1 MLRFA
6 LRFFGC
12 GGAAVSPEL
21 IRRVR
26 SVLSNCSAFRGYGSS
41 EGPVMTVGFLGS
53 KNIDLA
59 AETDGRVVDYDVRI
73 VDGNGRD
80 VPSGSEGEICARGPA
95 LFVGTPILTRT
106 AMLFD
111 GEGYF
116 HTGDVGYLT
125 KDHAVVVTG
134 RIKDLINRG
143 GEKLSAKEIEDILY
157 THPGVQ
163 EAAVVS
169 MPHAR
174 LGETVCAYVV
184 QRTGTTVT
192 LGAIIETMQ
201 AANVARQKFPE
212 HLVVVTELP
221 KTATGKLRKD
231 LLRADIRERISRG
244 NGKSLQQHQSRD
256 T

>member
-1 MLRFA
+1 
-6 LRFFGC
+6 
-12 GGAAVSPEL
+12 
-21 IRRVR
+21 
-26 SVLSNCSAFRGYGSS
+26 
-41 EGPVMTVGFLGS
+41 MTVGFLGS

-95 LFVGTPILTRT
+95 LFVGYADLDQNRD
-106 AMLFD
+106 AFD
-111 GEGYF
+111 REGYF

-174 LGETVCAYVV
+174 LGETVCYE
-184 QRTGTTVT
+184 QTS
-192 LGAIIETMQ
+192 
-201 AANVARQKFPE
+201 AR
-212 HLVVVTELP
+212 ELR
-221 KTATGKLRKD
+221 TATGSRCSNVKVAIPD
-231 LLRADIRERISRG
+231 AISCVERHYDNWPEQLCQTR
-244 NGKSLQQHQSRD
+244 LEECAL
-256 T
+256 